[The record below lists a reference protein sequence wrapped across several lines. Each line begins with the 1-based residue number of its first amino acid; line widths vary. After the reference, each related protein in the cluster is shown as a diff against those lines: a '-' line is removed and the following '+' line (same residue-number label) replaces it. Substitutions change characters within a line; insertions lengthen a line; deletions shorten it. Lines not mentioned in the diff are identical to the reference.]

1 MNKIWLII
9 KREYLIRVRK
19 RSFIIMT
26 ILGPL
31 LMAGIIILPTYFA
44 MQGHD
49 ERTIALY
56 EENTSF
62 SSKLEDTDNLHFV
75 KIPAEEVSIVKE
87 DFTSS
92 PYYALLV
99 IKDPQTFSLYS
110 NQQVSLSIKEEIE
123 DKIAAI
129 IQKQK
134 LELAGIDLQILEGVT
149 TAIEVETIIIG
160 EEGETSGNAEVS
172 FGIAFMCGI
181 LIYMFI
187 FMYGTMVMRG
197 VIEEKTSRIV
207 EVIIS
212 SVKPF
217 QLMMGK
223 ILGIA
228 LVGLTQFML
237 WIVLTII
244 ISSFAE
250 VLFFDATTITPE
262 SVEIGKEQSIIL
274 SELLKALSG
283 INIPQLLSAFVFYF
297 LGGYLLYSALFAAV
311 GSAVDAEADT
321 QQFILPITIPLIIS
335 FILMQPVMDNPDGV
349 LAYWLSLIPFT
360 SPIIMMVRLP
370 FGVNNSELILSIAL
384 LVVGFLATTSLAAK
398 IYRTGILMY
407 GKKAS
412 YKELWKWLTYTG

>member
-9 KREYLIRVRK
+9 KREYLVRVRK

-31 LMAGIIILPTYFA
+31 LIAGIIILPTYLA

-75 KIPAEEVSIVKE
+75 KIPTEEVSSVKE

-92 PYYALLV
+92 PYYALLF
-99 IKDPQTFSLYS
+99 IKDSENFSLYS

-123 DKIAAI
+123 DKISAI

-172 FGIAFMCGI
+172 FGLAFMCGI

-228 LVGLTQFML
+228 LVGFTQFIL
-237 WIVLTII
+237 WIVLTLI

-250 VLFFDATTITPE
+250 VLFFDATTITTE
-262 SVEIGKEQSIIL
+262 SVEMGKEQSVIL
-274 SELLKALSG
+274 SELLKLLAG

-349 LAYWLSLIPFT
+349 LAYWASLIPFT

-370 FGVNNSELILSIAL
+370 FGVSNAELMLSMAL
-384 LVVGFLATTSLAAK
+384 LIVGFLATTFLAAK

-412 YKELWKWLTYTG
+412 YKELWKWLTYKG